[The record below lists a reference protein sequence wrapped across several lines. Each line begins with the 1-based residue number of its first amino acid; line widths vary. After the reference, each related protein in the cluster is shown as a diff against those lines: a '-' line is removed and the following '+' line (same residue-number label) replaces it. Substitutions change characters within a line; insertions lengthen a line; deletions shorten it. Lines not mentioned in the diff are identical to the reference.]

1 MKKRIIFDLVAFLAI
16 AASFFM
22 LLYFQDFGMEIL
34 GDIQGVEENM
44 MVDKPSAVND
54 EKTQNQV
61 FETLDKQTFIQPSA
75 EEFVNCYYYSALN
88 EDEKKVYEEIY
99 SSLKNRD
106 EARELSTVDTQLVE
120 KIFKC
125 VLNDHPKFYY
135 VEGYSYMTYTRKDKI
150 VKLEMVGTY
159 SKTKE
164 ECEVLDVQIE
174 NAVNKCFSGMKAD
187 YLIMKK

>member
-1 MKKRIIFDLVAFLAI
+1 
-16 AASFFM
+16 M
-22 LLYFQDFGMEIL
+22 LRYL
-34 GDIQGVEENM
+34 
-44 MVDKPSAVND
+44 
-54 EKTQNQV
+54 
-61 FETLDKQTFIQPSA
+61 
-75 EEFVNCYYYSALN
+75 C
-88 EDEKKVYEEIY
+88 YEEIY

-159 SKTKE
+159 SKTEE
-164 ECEVLDVQIE
+164 ECEYLLEVSATNAKKLKFNKSKLNIKQGETKTLTVL
-174 NAVNKCFSGMKAD
+174 
-187 YLIMKK
+187 

>member
-34 GDIQGVEENM
+34 GDVQGVEENM
-44 MVDKPSAVND
+44 MVDKPSAIND

-99 SSLKNRD
+99 
-106 EARELSTVDTQLVE
+106 
-120 KIFKC
+120 
-125 VLNDHPKFYY
+125 
-135 VEGYSYMTYTRKDKI
+135 GSYGIK
-150 VKLEMVGTY
+150 
-159 SKTKE
+159 
-164 ECEVLDVQIE
+164 
-174 NAVNKCFSGMKAD
+174 
-187 YLIMKK
+187 